1 HPPLPPER
9 VDLGRVVGAGSLG
22 EEELSVDGHP
32 PTSEQGVDPA
42 PDRRSELQGSDRLYQ
57 YTAVGPQHLWKAIDD
72 AEGKGDAVSAAHV
85 AFGIPPQPPSD
96 QVRSPGDVVDDHV

>member
-1 HPPLPPER
+1 MRGSALAAHLLADQDLEVPPGQSPRLPKPHPPLPPER

-57 YTAVGPQHLWKAIDD
+57 YTAVGPQHLWKAI
-72 AEGKGDAVSAAHV
+72 
-85 AFGIPPQPPSD
+85 
-96 QVRSPGDVVDDHV
+96 